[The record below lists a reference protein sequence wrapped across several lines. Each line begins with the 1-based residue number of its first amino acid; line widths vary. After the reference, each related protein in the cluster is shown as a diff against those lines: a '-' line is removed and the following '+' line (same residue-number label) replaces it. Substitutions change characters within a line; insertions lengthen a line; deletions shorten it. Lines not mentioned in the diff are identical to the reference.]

1 MIVLFEL
8 VNIVSRDDLQSAR
21 VLLGRRCVRKKKKL
35 EHVSVISK
43 TPKKGFESGVDIL
56 REERQIP
63 AEVMKQKLR
72 DKAFDH
78 ASSISFIGIV

>member
-21 VLLGRRCVRKKKKL
+21 VLLGRRCARNMKKL
-35 EHVSVISK
+35 KHVLVI
-43 TPKKGFESGVDIL
+43 PKITKKDLESGVDIL
-56 REERQIP
+56 HEERQIP

-72 DKAFDH
+72 EKTFDH
-78 ASSISFIGIV
+78 ASSTSFVGIV